1 MPSMRRREL
10 EFVRN
15 AILIPQ
21 RPSAG
26 RSVIANAAIN
36 VVIKDQIKSVL
47 DAALTE
53 KGQRDRKPRVRK
65 AASRIGKHAPE
76 AQNGLLADQNLQGK
90 VIVRRSGGRLESVQ
104 IAINAQSAPVLDAVR
119 TLQGHLTTVIL
130 QKNAEKS
137 LLSVAMRGQKG
148 HLAAP
153 GAMVGVAKGPVFN
166 VPPAQIDRP
175 EGLRATKIVAKVPRF
190 RGLPRQEDSRG
201 GLAGTMIAA
210 NVLLL
215 VGVRRQE
222 GRLEAR
228 VVQING
234 VNVLN
239 GSNDL
244 QNPDRSGAAL
254 RAIAAAKIDPESS
267 VEGHPSHV
275 LDSLDAPDGTL
286 GPANQAAAAV
296 LQTARNLQNV
306 RRLLTNLGHKRRIC
320 FAAPEN

>member
-148 HLAAP
+148 HLAAL
-153 GAMVGVAKGPVFN
+153 GVMVSVVKGRVFKALQ
-166 VPPAQIDRP
+166 AQIGRP
-175 EGLRATKIVAKVPRF
+175 EGLRAAKIVAKALRF
-190 RGLPRQEDSRG
+190 RGLPRQEDRRG

-222 GRLEAR
+222 GRLEVP
-228 VVQING
+228 VVQISG

-244 QNPDRSGAAL
+244 PNPDRFAAVL
-254 RAIAAAKIDPESS
+254 RAIAPVKIDPASK
-267 VEGHPSHV
+267 VEGHLSHV
-275 LDSLDAPDGTL
+275 LDSLDAPNGTL
-286 GPANQAAAAV
+286 GPANQVAAAV
-296 LQTARNLQNV
+296 LQTAKNLQNV
-306 RRLLTNLGHKRRIC
+306 RKRPTNLGSYTPNLLCR
-320 FAAPEN
+320 A

>member
-1 MPSMRRREL
+1 MPLTRRREL
-10 EFVRN
+10 ELVQS
-15 AILIPQ
+15 AILTPP

-26 RSVIANAAIN
+26 RNATAKVAIN
-36 VVIKDQIKSVL
+36 VVIKDQIDPVL
-47 DAALTE
+47 GAARTE
-53 KGQRDRKPRVRK
+53 KGQRDRKPRVLK
-65 AASRIGKHAPE
+65 AASRTGKHAPE
-76 AQNGLLADQNLQGK
+76 AQNGLLAEQNLQGR

-130 QKNAEKS
+130 QKSAAKN

-175 EGLRATKIVAKVPRF
+175 EGLRATKIVAKVPHF
-190 RGLPRQEDSRG
+190 SGLPRQEDRRG
-201 GLAGTMIAA
+201 GLAGTMITA

-222 GRLEAR
+222 GRLEAP
-228 VVQING
+228 VVQISG

-244 QNPDRSGAAL
+244 PNLDRFAAVL
-254 RAIAAAKIDPESS
+254 RAIAPVKIDPASK
-267 VEGHPSHV
+267 VEGHLSHD
-275 LDSLDAPDGTL
+275 LDSLDAPNGTL
-286 GPANQAAAAV
+286 GRANQIVAAG
-296 LQTARNLQNV
+296 LRTAKNLQNV
-306 RRLLTNLGHKRRIC
+306 RKRPTKLGSYTPNLLCR
-320 FAAPEN
+320 A

>member
-1 MPSMRRREL
+1 MPLTRRLEL
-10 EFVRN
+10 QLVRN
-15 AILIPQ
+15 AILIPL

-26 RSVIANAAIN
+26 RHVIANAAIS
-36 VVIKDQIKSVL
+36 VVMKDQIDPVL
-47 DAALTE
+47 GAALTE
-53 KGQRDRKPRVRK
+53 KGQRDRKPLVPK
-65 AASRIGKHAPE
+65 AASRTGKHAPE
-76 AQNGLLADQNLQGK
+76 AQNGLLVDQILQAK

-130 QKNAEKS
+130 QKNDAKS

-148 HLAAP
+148 HLAAL
-153 GAMVGVAKGPVFN
+153 GATVSVAKGPVFN
-166 VPPAQIDRP
+166 VLQAQIGRP
-175 EGLRATKIVAKVPRF
+175 EGLRATKIVAKVPYF
-190 RGLPRQEDSRG
+190 SGLRRQEDRRG

-210 NVLLL
+210 NILRL

-228 VVQING
+228 VVQISG

-244 QNPDRSGAAL
+244 PNLDRFAAVL
-254 RAIAAAKIDPESS
+254 RAIAAAKIDPETS

-275 LDSLDAPDGTL
+275 LDSLDAPNGTL
-286 GPANQAAAAV
+286 GPANQAAGAV
-296 LQTARNLQNV
+296 LQTAKNLQNV
-306 RRLLTNLGHKRRIC
+306 RKRPTNLGSYTPNLLCR
-320 FAAPEN
+320 A